1 MSQETYERIIMGLMA
16 VATIAWLKVLVSLAF
31 TFGGN

>member
-1 MSQETYERIIMGLMA
+1 MSQATYERIMLALYA

-31 TFGGN
+31 TFGG